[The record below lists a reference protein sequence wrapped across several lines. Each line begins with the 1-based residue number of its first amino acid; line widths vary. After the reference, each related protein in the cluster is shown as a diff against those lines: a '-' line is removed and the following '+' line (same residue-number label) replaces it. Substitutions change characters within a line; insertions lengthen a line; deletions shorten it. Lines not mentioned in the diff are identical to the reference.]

1 MASEATS
8 QPSPRH
14 ASGASASANATM
26 PIASRARPGQSR
38 RGGALRVSHQ
48 PEPAPISTLTVASSV
63 LSVIASQTIAAAV
76 APLMATRRKA

>member
-8 QPSPRH
+8 QPSPRQ
-14 ASGASASANATM
+14 ACGASASANATM

-38 RGGALRVSHQ
+38 RGGAWRVSHQ
-48 PEPAPISTLTVASSV
+48 PEPAPISTLTVASNV